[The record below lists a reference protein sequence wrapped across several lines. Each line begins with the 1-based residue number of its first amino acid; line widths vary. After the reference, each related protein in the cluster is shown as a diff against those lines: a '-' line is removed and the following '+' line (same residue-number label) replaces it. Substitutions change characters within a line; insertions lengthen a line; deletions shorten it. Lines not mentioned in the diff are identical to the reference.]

1 MKEFRLYDDGMESST
16 TIQLPEPAA
25 DALAHS
31 QRLVQ
36 HIRDEIGFADGWIP
50 FSRYMELALYAP
62 GLGYYAAGAR
72 KFGTAGDF
80 VTAPEL
86 TPLFSRALAH
96 QVVEVLEAC
105 PGDILELGAGSGRLA
120 LDLLLEL
127 ERLGHLPERY
137 AILEVSPDLQARQRQ
152 LFGEMAPHLLQR
164 VAWLEGL
171 PTSFSGVVLGN
182 EVLDALPVHMLHR
195 AGGVLHERGVGVSE
209 AGRFV
214 WQDRPLENA
223 ELIAAAGF
231 LPGDGDYQTEVCPAA
246 SGLLRSL
253 GSMLDCGGLLFLDY
267 GFPRAEF
274 YHPQRSMGT
283 LMCHYRH
290 HAFDDPFYLPGL
302 TDITAHVEFTAV
314 ADAGL
319 EAGLAVMGYATQA
332 HFLVNCGILDR
343 LAELEP
349 GSRDYLRQAAAVQ
362 KLLSPSEMGELFKV
376 MALGKGLD
384 IPLRGFARGDRRHTL

>member
-1 MKEFRLYDDGMESST
+1 MPP
-16 TIQLPEPAA
+16 LPEPGQE
-25 DALAHS
+25 ALAHS
-31 QRLVQ
+31 QQLVS
-36 HIRDEIGFADGWIP
+36 HIQGEIRHAGGWIS
-50 FSRYMELALYAP
+50 FARYMELALYAP
-62 GLGYYAAGAR
+62 GLGYYTAGAR
-72 KFGTAGDF
+72 KFGEAGDF

-86 TPLFSRALAH
+86 TPLFPRAVAR

-127 ERLGHLPERY
+127 DRLGCLPGRY

-152 LFGEMAPHLLQR
+152 LFEEKAPHLLQR
-164 VAWLEGL
+164 LTWLESM
-171 PTSFSGVVLGN
+171 PTRYSGVVLAN

-195 AGGVLHERGVGVSE
+195 QGSVVHERGVGTSE
-209 AGRFV
+209 EGAFT
-214 WQDRPLENA
+214 WQDRPLEDTG
-223 ELIAAAGF
+223 LIAAADL
-231 LPGDGDYQTEVCPAA
+231 LPADGDYLTEVCPAA
-246 SGLLRSL
+246 TGLVRSL
-253 GSMLDCGGLLFLDY
+253 GSTMECGCLFFLDY

-274 YHPQRSMGT
+274 YHPQRTAGT

-302 TDITAHVEFTAV
+302 TDITAHVDFTAV

-319 EAGLAVMGYATQA
+319 EADLAVMGYATQA
-332 HFLVNCGILDR
+332 HFLVNCGLLDL
-343 LAELEP
+343 LAEGEP

-384 IPLRGFARGDRRHTL
+384 IPLLGFARGDRRHTL